1 MYYFDYA
8 IIKYMPNPKRGEI
21 INIGLIIFKPTTID
35 VRVLAVA
42 HKAALLDGMT
52 TDDNIFKIKDSFE
65 ELAKLANSPK
75 NNYELITS
83 CSKSIFLS
91 DKAYF
96 SINTLNEYEEK
107 IQSLLNILVKPIPK
121 KTKTTKTPRLQAQIK
136 ETFQRM
142 SLLGESAIDI
152 ENHKVIANFLLEEST
167 GLTADFVLKNT
178 IYHVSQ
184 VIDYSVSDQ
193 KTKYKE
199 TCLKTMGFI
208 ESKKILKNT
217 KGYLVFFATNSE
229 EKGLISQLN
238 LAQQYS
244 DDMFNMMS
252 HEDAIRY
259 YQTMSNLA
267 GRHLQI
273 GMPTLQ

>member
-1 MYYFDYA
+1 M
-8 IIKYMPNPKRGEI
+8 
-21 INIGLIIFKPTTID
+21 
-35 VRVLAVA
+35 
-42 HKAALLDGMT
+42 
-52 TDDNIFKIKDSFE
+52 
-65 ELAKLANSPK
+65 
-75 NNYELITS
+75 
-83 CSKSIFLS
+83 S